1 MLIVTEDE
9 NEAIQKVLSV
19 ARQFNLPVR
28 ERQNT
33 GSCTYQLTDI
43 IEQLPISTKQSLI
56 SYRANNSGDYLSEAL
71 LFAETSG
78 TTGAPLQIPRTRL
91 DLTNG
96 VRNYTEAYKTVVRP
110 GEDRVAFIH
119 PSILSPLRDLTV
131 RSLQDLGVGVMTLFP
146 IPGLCGYDRIHR
158 VLCQNQVTTLLTSPS
173 TVYQLLFNFFKLGLQ
188 FPRSIEKILVT
199 GEYFSERIAAN
210 IKRLIDRDCNIVPV
224 IYGANEIGMMMY
236 GDESFTY
243 RGIIRDFVFE
253 CLPLGKP
260 DRYTSSVP
268 DGVHLGE
275 LLVTGLNPTIMPI
288 VRYATRD
295 VFNFI
300 PDLDG
305 SWRFEHL
312 GRKDD
317 YPINLRQRNAIDDV
331 LYSLAD
337 PIFHHQLIY
346 DRHSSLATIQ
356 VLSRGTI
363 TAKDQKELADRISTI
378 LGDPIKVYIETQ
390 SYDGDFV
397 DSECVS
403 KISRFNLAA

>member
-1 MLIVTEDE
+1 MLSI
-9 NEAIQKVLSV
+9 AK
-19 ARQFNLPVR
+19 QFNLSVLDR
-28 ERQNT
+28 KITE
-33 GSCTYQLTDI
+33 SCISQLTEI

-56 SYRANNSGDYLSEAL
+56 NYRADNSNDYLSEAL

-91 DLTNG
+91 DLANG

-119 PSILSPLRDLTV
+119 PSILSPLRDITV
-131 RSLQDLGVGVMTLFP
+131 RSLHDLGVGVMTLFP

-173 TVYQLLFNFFKLGLQ
+173 TVYQLIFNFFKLGLK
-188 FPRSIEKILVT
+188 FPLSIKKILVT
-199 GEYFSERIAAN
+199 GEYFSQSIAAN
-210 IKRLIDRDCNIVPV
+210 IKRLIDRDCSIIPV
-224 IYGANEIGMMMY
+224 IYGANEIGMMMF

-243 RGIIRDFVFE
+243 RGVTRDFIFE
-253 CLPLGKP
+253 CLPLENP
-260 DRYTSSVP
+260 DQYTSSVP
-268 DGVHLGE
+268 DGVRLGE

-305 SWRFEHL
+305 AWRFEHL

-346 DRHSSLATIQ
+346 DRRSSVATVQI
-356 VLSRGTI
+356 LSGGAVTPKEQ
-363 TAKDQKELADRISTI
+363 AELADRISAI
-378 LGDPIKVYIETQ
+378 LERSTKVNIETQ

-403 KISRFNLAA
+403 KINRFNLAA